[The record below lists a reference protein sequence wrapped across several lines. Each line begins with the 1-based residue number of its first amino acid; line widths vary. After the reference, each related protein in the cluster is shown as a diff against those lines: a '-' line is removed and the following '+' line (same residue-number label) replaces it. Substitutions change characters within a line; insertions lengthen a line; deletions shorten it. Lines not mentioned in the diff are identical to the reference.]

1 MVLAYRSKGRRH
13 AAPERGAIGLQFV
26 VTSFGEMQ

>member
-13 AAPERGAIGLQFV
+13 AVPERGAIGLHFA
-26 VTSFGEMQ
+26 VTAFGEMQ